1 MTPFG
6 PYQTFSD
13 CVAQN
18 SDKASP
24 EAYCAWLEH
33 KITGQW
39 PSQSSMP
46 AEVWSVYRE
55 AYSQYLDGAGKPVLE
70 AEKEAAAHAQKA
82 VAEAGWNFARMGW
95 IKEYAAP
102 KMRNVMGVRIFESGT
117 WTDSSGNIREWTEAD
132 LDVLVQAFGSGVP
145 AIVPMKAGH
154 TPDSFNSAVA
164 EKLGVPVDL
173 VIGDHGKG
181 QITIGRMATLER
193 RGNILFASF
202 ERVPDSIAGLIE
214 QGLYRTVSVEIED
227 QIADFAHAITAVALL
242 GAEEPAVAGA
252 TLDRALVFG
261 GRREHAQVLTFANPA
276 SLEGEFSTLYDK
288 MTETIKGM
296 RGAPVFRALMQNLRG
311 LFDQITKKHKHE
323 TPPNTDKEDTH
334 MSKPI
339 KDMHK
344 MQDVLPPAASP
355 EVPAEAAPEDEA
367 LAALMAIAQSL
378 GLTGDASVED
388 ILAAIEELRAGA
400 APVEAQYQ
408 KTKSE
413 LQKATERISKLE
425 HTERVHGYLER
436 TRLFTAVPNKT
447 PQAMAVELA
456 ELEEIAGKP
465 RADSLLQTYQ
475 DLQGVGEAAGK
486 VLGTSVPG
494 ARTADYEAKVS
505 AYMKENPDTTRAQ
518 AHKSVMKAHPDLR
531 EQYRQDHRDNDD

>member
-227 QIADFAHAITAVALL
+227 NVGAFANAITAVALL

-261 GRREHAQVLTFANPA
+261 GKRDNAAVLTFANPET
-276 SLEGEFSTLYDK
+276 LEGEFSVLYDR
-288 MTETIKGM
+288 MADTIKGM

-311 LFDQITKKHKHE
+311 LFDQIAKKRKHE
-323 TPPNTDKEDTH
+323 TPPNTVKEET
-334 MSKPI
+334 MPKKI
-339 KDMHK
+339 KDLLK
-344 MQDVLPPAASP
+344 MQEEPEMP
-355 EVPAEAAPEDEA
+355 EVPEVPGAPTPQDEV
-367 LAALMAIAQSL
+367 LAALVAVAQAL
-378 GLTGDASVED
+378 GLSDEASVED
-388 ILAAIEELRAGA
+388 ILTAIEQLKAGA
-400 APVEAQYQ
+400 APVEAQFQ
-408 KTKSE
+408 KAKSE
-413 LQKATERISKLE
+413 LQKATERIGKLE
-425 HTERVHGYLER
+425 HSERVHGYLEQ
-436 TRLFTAVPNKT
+436 TRLFTAVPNRT
-447 PQAMAVELA
+447 PQDMAVELA
-456 ELEEIAGKP
+456 ELEEVAGKP
-465 RADSLLQTYQ
+465 RADILFSSYQ
-475 DLQGVGEAAGK
+475 DLHRAAAAAGTT
-486 VLGTSVPG
+486 LGTSLPG
-494 ARTADYEAKVS
+494 RSADFEAKVTE
-505 AYMKENPDTTRAQ
+505 YQRDNPKSTRAE
-518 AHKSVMKAHPDLR
+518 AVKHVMKAHPDLR
-531 EQYRQDHRDNDD
+531 EQYRQDNQE